1 MLGVFEGFGVIAVV
15 ILTGF
20 ALGRSGVLGPHAQQV
35 LAAIVFYLATPTLLF
50 TMISTTDLTFIFST
64 QLIATGGSAVFCA
77 IALFILTRWL
87 WKRSTGESMFSAWAV
102 SYVNIGNLGIPIAI
116 YVLGDIAYV
125 APVLL
130 FQLLLLAP
138 VGMAVM
144 DTIRQGKIEHWWS
157 PIWTITRNPIVI
169 GATAG
174 IIVSGTGITVP
185 SVLFDP
191 LSMMGDLA
199 VPGALLAFGLSFKDG
214 WKLPLKGTRSQ
225 LTVITAAKLIVQPV
239 VAWVIGGPI
248 LGWTGNDLLAIVIT
262 SALPTAQNVY
272 IYSMRYRQS
281 ETLMRDSVFI
291 TTMLSV
297 PAILICSVLLG

>member
-20 ALGRSGVLGPHAQQV
+20 ALGRAGVLGPYAQKV
-35 LAAIVFYLATPTLLF
+35 LAGIVFYLATPTLLF
-50 TMISTTDLTFIFST
+50 TMISTTDLTFIFSS
-64 QLIATGGSAVFCA
+64 QLIATGGSAVLCA
-77 IALFILTRWL
+77 VALFVLTRWL
-87 WKRSTGESMFSAWAV
+87 RGRTTGEAMFSAWAV

-138 VGMAVM
+138 VGMAVL
-144 DTIRQGKIEHWWS
+144 DTLRQGKIDHWWS
-157 PIWTITRNPIVI
+157 PIWTIARNPIVI
-169 GATAG
+169 GAVAG
-174 IIVSGTGITVP
+174 IVVSGTGFTVP
-185 SVLFDP
+185 PVLFDP
-191 LSMMGDLA
+191 LSMMGDMA

-225 LTVITAAKLIVQPV
+225 LTIITSTKLIIQPV
-239 VAWVIGGPI
+239 LAWVIGGPI
-248 LGWTGNDLLAIVIT
+248 LGWTGNDLLAIVVT

-272 IYSMRYRQS
+272 IYAMRYRQS

-297 PAILICSVLLG
+297 PAILLCSVLLG

>member
-15 ILTGF
+15 VLTGF
-20 ALGRSGVLGPHAQQV
+20 VLGRTGVLGPHAQQV
-35 LAAIVFYLATPTLLF
+35 IAGVVFYIATPALLF
-50 TMISTTDLTFIFST
+50 TMIATTDLTFIFST

-77 IALFILTRWL
+77 IALFVFTRWMR
-87 WKRSTGESMFSAWAV
+87 KRSTGEAMFSAWAV

-138 VGMAVM
+138 IGMAVL
-144 DTIRQGKIEHWWS
+144 DTIRQGKVDHWWS
-157 PIWTITRNPIVI
+157 PIWTIIRNPIVI
-169 GATAG
+169 GAVAG
-174 IIVSGTGITVP
+174 ITVSGTGFDVP
-185 SVLFDP
+185 PVLFDP
-191 LSMMGDLA
+191 LSMVGDMS

-214 WKLPLKGTRSQ
+214 WQLPLKGTRSQ
-225 LTVITAAKLIVQPV
+225 LTIITSTKLVIQPV
-239 VAWVIGGPI
+239 LAWVIGGPI
-248 LGWTGNDLLAIVIT
+248 LGWTGVDLMAIVVT

-281 ETLMRDSVFI
+281 ETLVRDSVFI
-291 TTMLSV
+291 TTVLSV
-297 PAILICSVLLG
+297 PALLVCSALLG

>member
-20 ALGRSGVLGPHAQQV
+20 ALGRAGVLGPDAQKV
-35 LAAIVFYLATPTLLF
+35 LAGIVFYLATPTLLF
-50 TMISTTDLTFIFST
+50 TMISTTDLTFIFSS
-64 QLIATGGSAVFCA
+64 QLIATGGSAVVCA
-77 IALFILTRWL
+77 IALFVLTRWL
-87 WKRSTGESMFSAWAV
+87 RGRSSGEAMFSAWAV

-138 VGMAVM
+138 VGMAVL
-144 DTIRQGKIEHWWS
+144 DTLRQGKIDHWWS
-157 PIWTITRNPIVI
+157 PIWTIARNPIVI
-169 GATAG
+169 GAVAG
-174 IIVSGTGITVP
+174 IVVSGTEITVP
-185 SVLFDP
+185 PVLFDP
-191 LSMMGDLA
+191 LSMMGDMA

-225 LTVITAAKLIVQPV
+225 LSIITGTKLVVQPV
-239 VAWVIGGPI
+239 LAWVIGGPI
-248 LGWTGNDLLAIVIT
+248 LGWTGNDLLAIVVT

-272 IYSMRYRQS
+272 IYAMRYRQS

-297 PAILICSVLLG
+297 PAILLCSVLLG

>member
-20 ALGRSGVLGPHAQQV
+20 ALGRAGVLGPDAQKV
-35 LAAIVFYLATPTLLF
+35 LAGIVFYLATPTLLF
-50 TMISTTDLTFIFST
+50 TMISTTDLTFIFSS
-64 QLIATGGSAVFCA
+64 QLIATGGSAVVCA
-77 IALFILTRWL
+77 IALFVLTRWL
-87 WKRSTGESMFSAWAV
+87 RGRSSGEAMFSAWAV

-138 VGMAVM
+138 VGMAVL
-144 DTIRQGKIEHWWS
+144 DTLRQGKIDHWWS
-157 PIWTITRNPIVI
+157 PIWTIARNPIVI
-169 GATAG
+169 GAVAG
-174 IIVSGTGITVP
+174 IVVSGTEITVP
-185 SVLFDP
+185 PVLFDP
-191 LSMMGDLA
+191 LSMMGDMA

-225 LTVITAAKLIVQPV
+225 LSIITGTKLVVQPAL
-239 VAWVIGGPI
+239 AWVIGGPI
-248 LGWTGNDLLAIVIT
+248 LGWTGNDLLAIVVT

-272 IYSMRYRQS
+272 IYAMRYRQS
-281 ETLMRDSVFI
+281 ETLIRDSVFI

-297 PAILICSVLLG
+297 PAILLCSVLLG

>member
-20 ALGRSGVLGPHAQQV
+20 ALGRAGVLGPYAQKV
-35 LAAIVFYLATPTLLF
+35 LAGIVFYLATPTLLF
-50 TMISTTDLTFIFST
+50 TMISTTDLTFIFSS
-64 QLIATGGSAVFCA
+64 QLIATGGSAVLCA
-77 IALFILTRWL
+77 IALFVLTRWL
-87 WKRSTGESMFSAWAV
+87 RGRSSGEAMFSAWAV

-138 VGMAVM
+138 VGMAVL
-144 DTIRQGKIEHWWS
+144 DTLRQGKIDHWWS
-157 PIWTITRNPIVI
+157 PIWTIARNPIVI
-169 GATAG
+169 GAVAG
-174 IIVSGTGITVP
+174 IVVSGTGFTVP
-185 SVLFDP
+185 PVLFDP
-191 LSMMGDLA
+191 LSIMGDMA

-214 WKLPLKGTRSQ
+214 WKLPLEGTRSQ
-225 LTVITAAKLIVQPV
+225 LTIITGTKLVVQPV
-239 VAWVIGGPI
+239 LAWVIGGPI
-248 LGWTGNDLLAIVIT
+248 LGWTGNDLLAIVVT

-272 IYSMRYRQS
+272 IYAMRYRQS

-297 PAILICSVLLG
+297 PAILLCSVLLG

>member
-20 ALGRSGVLGPHAQQV
+20 ALGRAGVLGPYAQKV
-35 LAAIVFYLATPTLLF
+35 LAGIVFYLATPTLLF
-50 TMISTTDLTFIFST
+50 TMISTTDLTFIFSS
-64 QLIATGGSAVFCA
+64 QLIATGGSAVLCA
-77 IALFILTRWL
+77 IALFVLTRWL
-87 WKRSTGESMFSAWAV
+87 RGRSSGEAMFSAWAV

-138 VGMAVM
+138 VGMAVL
-144 DTIRQGKIEHWWS
+144 DTLRQGKIDHWWS
-157 PIWTITRNPIVI
+157 PIWTIARNPIVI
-169 GATAG
+169 GAVAG
-174 IIVSGTGITVP
+174 IVVSGTGFTVP
-185 SVLFDP
+185 PVLFDP
-191 LSMMGDLA
+191 LSMMGDMA

-214 WKLPLKGTRSQ
+214 WKLPLEGTRSQ
-225 LTVITAAKLIVQPV
+225 LTIITGTKLVVQPV
-239 VAWVIGGPI
+239 LAWVIGGPI
-248 LGWTGNDLLAIVIT
+248 LGWTGNDLLAIVVT

-272 IYSMRYRQS
+272 IYAMRYRQS

-297 PAILICSVLLG
+297 PAILLCSVLLG